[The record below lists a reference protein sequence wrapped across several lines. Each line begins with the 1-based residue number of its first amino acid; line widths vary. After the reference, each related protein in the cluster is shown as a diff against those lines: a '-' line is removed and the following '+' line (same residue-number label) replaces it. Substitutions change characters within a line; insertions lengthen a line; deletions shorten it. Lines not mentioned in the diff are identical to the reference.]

1 MKKKI
6 LIAIGVVVVLLV
18 VGGILLL
25 SNLDKIVKIGVEEGG
40 TMVLGVPVQL
50 EGATVAVR
58 EGTVGLDGLKIGS
71 PEGFE
76 EVNMFNLD
84 HAHTT
89 VDIGSLRGD
98 EIVVKDVV
106 IDGAL
111 ITLEFDGG
119 KTNWGALLKQLEGEP
134 KEEEAK
140 KKSQKN
146 IRIDRIVFTNGKIR
160 IAGIPLVGSA
170 TVPLPTLEI
179 TDLAPADGTP
189 STVGNVLADVVRS
202 LYKSILAAAGDVL
215 PTEQVEALAKEAGAL
230 LGEAGAAIK
239 DAGAKVG
246 EAAGDAAKNLGDK
259 AGGVIKGLFGDKK
272 DEEEAD

>member
-6 LIAIGVVVVLLV
+6 LIAVGVVAVLLV
-18 VGGILLL
+18 VVVILIA
-25 SNLDKIVKIGVEEGG
+25 SNLDRIVKLGVEEGG
-40 TMVLGVPVQL
+40 TLVLGVPTKL

-58 EGTVGLDGLKIGS
+58 NGTVGLDGLVIGS

-76 EVNMFNLD
+76 EASMFELG

-98 EIVVKDVV
+98 EIVVKEVV
-106 IDGAL
+106 IDGAE
-111 ITLEFDGG
+111 ITLEFGEG
-119 KTNWGALLKQLEGEP
+119 TTNWGVLLKRLESEP

-140 KKSQKN
+140 QKSQKKL
-146 IRIDRIVFTNGKIR
+146 RIDRILFTNGKIR

-179 TDLAPADGTP
+179 TDLAPADGAP

-202 LYKSILAAAGDVL
+202 LYGSILTAAKDVVPL
-215 PTEQVEALAKEAGAL
+215 EQIEKLA
-230 LGEAGAAIK
+230 GEAGAVLR
-239 DAGAKVG
+239 DAGTAVRDAGSKVG
-246 EAAGDAAKNLGDK
+246 DAAGDAAKDIGDK
-259 AGGVIKGLFGDKK
+259 AEGLLRGVFGDKK
-272 DEEEAD
+272 KEEED